1 MSKSNALYW
10 QLIAVRGVA
19 DAIAEDG
26 GDLVYDLSSDER
38 GVDFAVEG
46 DSAYRIE
53 VRVFELKEDN
63 R

>member
-1 MSKSNALYW
+1 MSKRNTLYW
-10 QLIAVRGVA
+10 HRVAVRGVA

-26 GDLVYDLSSDER
+26 GDFVYVLSSDDL

-53 VRVFELKEDN
+53 VRAFELKDDK
-63 R
+63 